1 MSVRVSTRGVR
12 ASVGPRIARVSTGSG
27 GTRIS
32 SGVGP
37 FQTSGALRG
46 GRRPQARRRTVA
58 PSAAQL
64 QRARRQAERAQQE
77 AQRDAAIA
85 ELRELRHRMTSVHLE
100 SFPTL
105 TPPVVPEPQ
114 RLHLAWALAEAQ
126 AHHLAG
132 LGLFARGA
140 RSAAKRQAEED
151 APGYLAV
158 EEARLRA
165 AHTGL
170 LAEADQWWRALIGND
185 EETVCAAVNHA
196 FADNPASGCAVGVD
210 GSVLSVVMRQPDI
223 DALPDQTPGV
233 TPTGRPTLKKL
244 TKRDRTLWWLTAMG
258 SNIVATLKEAFAT
271 APGITAID
279 LAVLTRLPGNQRL
292 GFVAYGRWTRRAIEA
307 GPWQRT
313 EDALRFLDIGQ
324 GVVCSVTTT
333 VAGNLSSTL
342 KPLDV
347 GKLPGLRSLLEGAQD
362 DADDPA
368 DDSVSGDA
376 TLAGLDGDL
385 SANVPDAHA
394 AALPDPYRIRPFAEW
409 KQQAAPQG
417 RTAATPLAQGQSVVL
432 PDAAW
437 QELRIAFEFAGA
449 DADLT
454 LFLTDADGRVA
465 GDEDFVFYNQPVGA
479 SGAARLLGKQTE
491 GPYAVERAS
500 LRPAALPPH
509 VHRVTVALNMA
520 VDTGLTCGSLTHA
533 ALSLDGGAGRT
544 WSFRPPADPG
554 IRAMAVAEVYRHT
567 AAGRSVWKLRA
578 LGQGWAEGLEGLA
591 RAHGVDIS

>member
-1 MSVRVSTRGVR
+1 M
-12 ASVGPRIARVSTGSG
+12 ARVSTGSG

-37 FQTSGALRG
+37 FQAAGSSRG
-46 GRRPQARRRTVA
+46 GRRPQAGRRTVA

-64 QRARRQAERAQQE
+64 ERARRQAERAQQE

-85 ELRELRHRMTSVHLE
+85 ELQELRRQMTNVHLE

-132 LGLFARGA
+132 LGVFA
-140 RSAAKRQAEED
+140 RSARNAAKRHAEED
-151 APGYLAV
+151 ALGYLAA
-158 EEARLRA
+158 EEGRLREA
-165 AHTGL
+165 YTGL
-170 LAEADQWWRALIGND
+170 VAEADQWWRSLIAND
-185 EETVCAAVNHA
+185 EETVCGAVNHA

-279 LAVLTRLPGNQRL
+279 LAVLTRLPNTQRL
-292 GFVAYGRWTRRAIEA
+292 GFVAYGRWTRQAIEA
-307 GPWQRT
+307 GPWQQT

-324 GVVCSVTTT
+324 GVVCAVTTT
-333 VAGNLSSTL
+333 LAGNLSSTL

-347 GKLPGLRSLLEGAQD
+347 SRLPGLRSLLESAQD
-362 DADDPA
+362 DSAGDA
-368 DDSVSGDA
+368 GDSVTGEA

-385 SANVPDAHA
+385 RANVPDAHSA
-394 AALPDPYRIRPFAEW
+394 TLPDPYRIRPFAEW

-417 RTAATPLAQGQSVVL
+417 RAPATTLAQGQSVVL
-432 PDAAW
+432 PEEAW

-454 LFLTDADGRVA
+454 LFLTGADGRVA
-465 GDEDFVFYNQPVGA
+465 GDEDFVFYNQPDGA
-479 SGAARLLGKQTE
+479 SGAARLLGKETE
-491 GPYAVERAS
+491 GPYTVERAS
-500 LRPAALPPH
+500 LRPAALSPH
-509 VHRVTVALNMA
+509 IHRVTIALNMD
-520 VDTGLTCGSLTHA
+520 VDTGLTCGALTHA
-533 ALSLDGGAGRT
+533 TLNLDSGTGQT
-544 WSFRPPADPG
+544 WSFQPPADPG
-554 IRAMAVAEVYRHT
+554 VRAMAVAEVYRHT
-567 AAGRSVWKLRA
+567 TAGRPVWKLRA
-578 LGQGWAEGLEGLA
+578 LGQGWADGLEGLA
-591 RAHGVDIS
+591 RAHGVDVS